1 MILENSVLKYKV
13 VGSLSMAELKKTQ
26 EEKVKFWRLL
36 RIDEELRAGH
46 CVNAT
51 TLAEKIGG
59 VSARSLTI
67 FPRLL
72 TKK

>member
-1 MILENSVLKYKV
+1 MILENSVLEYEN

-26 EEKVKFWRLL
+26 EEKVKSWRLL

-59 VSARSLTI
+59 VSAGQFSVI
-67 FPRLL
+67 
-72 TKK
+72 